1 MNKYRI
7 PKMVSSMKLTSKCP
21 SRKPSLRWEKQARK
35 NIT

>member
-1 MNKYRI
+1 MNEDRI

-21 SRKPSLRWEKQARK
+21 SRNPSLRWEQVRK